1 MSVKRKVTVPEGR
14 SGMIRSFAQLDMVL
28 ADCRTWARGIK
39 PEAYRLIF
47 RLIRIPGNHY
57 AVSWEGLGGP
67 PVEAGVGFEALRIG
81 LEGAAAADQHR
92 LERIEVGEGAVGDWL
107 VDEGP
112 QPFGRLQFRRG
123 RGQQHH
129 VDAFWQ
135 HQIVGDVP
143 AGLVDHQHG
152 TVVGVDALIARE
164 GGQGEGQGRCCHV
177 GSRHHQ
183 LRPVAGHTKP

>member
-1 MSVKRKVTVPEGR
+1 M
-14 SGMIRSFAQLDMVL
+14 
-28 ADCRTWARGIK
+28 
-39 PEAYRLIF
+39 
-47 RLIRIPGNHY
+47 
-57 AVSWEGLGGP
+57 
-67 PVEAGVGFEALRIG
+67 GFEALRIG

-92 LERIEVGEGAVGDWL
+92 LERIEGGQGAVGDWL

-112 QPFGRLQFRRG
+112 PPCGRLQFRRV

-152 TVVGVDALIARE
+152 TVVARWGASTVMRDGLGNFIAPHAIAVDSTGAVYVCEVTGTFGVKP
-164 GGQGEGQGRCCHV
+164 GRV
-177 GSRHHQ
+177 PDSMAGHQ
-183 LRPVAGHTKP
+183 LQKFTRAG